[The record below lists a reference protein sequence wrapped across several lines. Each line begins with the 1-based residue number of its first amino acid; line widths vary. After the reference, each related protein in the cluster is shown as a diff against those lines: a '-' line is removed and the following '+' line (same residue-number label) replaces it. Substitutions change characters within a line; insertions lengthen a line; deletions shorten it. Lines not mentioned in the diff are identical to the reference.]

1 MIKKNLRKF
10 LSLFIAIILIS
21 QNISYVLAVDS
32 PQNPNNITIFHTND
46 MHGRFKKDDKVLG
59 LDVIKSIKNNTPNSI
74 LVDAG
79 DTIHGLPFVTLD
91 KGTTALELLN
101 ATGYEFMAAGNHDF
115 NYGYE
120 RLLELFKNS
129 KYKQLNILAA
139 NIKKD
144 NNFLFEQNKI
154 KEMTV
159 NGKAVKI
166 GFFGLTTEET
176 SYKTNPNNVKG
187 IVFENPITTAQNEIK
202 SLKSKGA
209 DIIVAIGHIGVDE
222 SSSPTSIDII
232 KATDGI
238 DVFIDGHSHTKFPN
252 GEKIG
257 NTMLVSTGEYASN
270 LGKVDISL
278 NENNKITS
286 IKASLITKEDAKDIV
301 PDSTIEKMIKDIDAI
316 QEKELS
322 VIVGKTANVLDGMR
336 DNVRFGETNLGN
348 LITDAMLEE
357 TGADV
362 ALTNG
367 GGIRASIDKGDITKG
382 DITKV
387 LPFGNYIVTKNIT
400 GAGLKEVL
408 EHGVANYGTS
418 FGGFPHIA
426 GMSFNVDPNFPAG
439 DRVKNLMIKDSAIDM
454 NKTYTL
460 ATNDFTAIGGD
471 KYPVLSSLPI
481 VNEYRALNESVEA
494 YISKLKI
501 VDYAKENRITATA
514 KNITDISQHWGKD
527 SIQTFIDKGYVNG
540 YDDGTF
546 KPENK
551 ITRAE
556 FIKLVNSVY
565 NFTNSQ
571 DENFTDVNT
580 NDWFYNDVRIAMS
593 AGYIKGYSDTIF
605 MPNQLITR
613 QEASVIMAKVANL
626 KATKPSDFSDAYEI
640 APWAIEQVN
649 ALSEAGIIK
658 GYEDHTFKPKNNITR
673 GESVVIL
680 SRIQ

>member
-91 KGTTALELLN
+91 KGTTALDLLN

-301 PDSTIEKMIKDIDAI
+301 PNSTIEKMIKDIDAI

-471 KYPVLSSLPI
+471 KYPVYHHFL
-481 VNEYRALNESVEA
+481 
-494 YISKLKI
+494 
-501 VDYAKENRITATA
+501 
-514 KNITDISQHWGKD
+514 
-527 SIQTFIDKGYVNG
+527 
-540 YDDGTF
+540 
-546 KPENK
+546 
-551 ITRAE
+551 
-556 FIKLVNSVY
+556 
-565 NFTNSQ
+565 
-571 DENFTDVNT
+571 
-580 NDWFYNDVRIAMS
+580 
-593 AGYIKGYSDTIF
+593 
-605 MPNQLITR
+605 
-613 QEASVIMAKVANL
+613 
-626 KATKPSDFSDAYEI
+626 
-640 APWAIEQVN
+640 
-649 ALSEAGIIK
+649 
-658 GYEDHTFKPKNNITR
+658 
-673 GESVVIL
+673 
-680 SRIQ
+680 